1 MSNMDIVERLR
12 NSTAGPHG
20 KGRIWTIAHDAD
32 GFDLLC
38 AADEITRLRA
48 ATAWQKIETA
58 PRDGTTV
65 LLWLVDGQ
73 MMIDGEYAIQGFHSA
88 RAWRTEF
95 HVTAEPTHWQPLPT
109 PPEGE
114 SHG

>member
-1 MSNMDIVERLR
+1 MGNMDIVRMQADRLLEQAKEINR
-12 NSTAGPHG
+12 
-20 KGRIWTIAHDAD
+20 
-32 GFDLLC
+32 LLE
-38 AADEITRLRA
+38 EITRLRA
-48 ATAWQKIETA
+48 ATAWQPIETA

>member
-1 MSNMDIVERLR
+1 MSNMDIVGMQADRLLEQAKEINR
-12 NSTAGPHG
+12 
-20 KGRIWTIAHDAD
+20 
-32 GFDLLC
+32 LLE
-38 AADEITRLRA
+38 EITCLRA
-48 ATAWQKIETA
+48 ATAWQPIETA